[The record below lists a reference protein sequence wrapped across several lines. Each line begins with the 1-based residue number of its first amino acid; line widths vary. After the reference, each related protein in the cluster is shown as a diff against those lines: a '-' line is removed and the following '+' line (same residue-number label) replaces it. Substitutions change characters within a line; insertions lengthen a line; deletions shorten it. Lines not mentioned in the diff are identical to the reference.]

1 MLLWYPLLSDRTFE
15 GCICN
20 ICLFIS
26 VWQSCRSCLLMSR
39 PARNCRKQWMS
50 RTEHTEPQKNNACE
64 HSLWSHP
71 LQPVS
76 FFVQCSMGPSETRG
90 HGGQSRRI
98 KRKIGAWFSHCGTQC
113 AHAYWWGLTAWRFP
127 TLSCFCML
135 SWNRNGWLALTEAM
149 FMKPGI
155 SRPQWRTHANEAM
168 MSWYH
173 LTAVSSP
180 HKSLPLRRGS
190 YSSTT
195 RWWKFRQGPNVIIWV
210 VHSCAMLQND
220 MLQDFHSI
228 VCMVCM
234 ANDSG
239 SRSAEFL
246 ASMARIKQQM
256 SCPQSGTSCWL
267 NFNRTGLLRCS

>member
-1 MLLWYPLLSDRTFE
+1 MF
-15 GCICN
+15 
-20 ICLFIS
+20 
-26 VWQSCRSCLLMSR
+26 VRSCTYGWDSLSLCDPIRCSR
-39 PARNCRKQWMS
+39 CPFLRFLSSVQWGRVKLGAMVDRVES
-50 RTEHTEPQKNNACE
+50 KEKSELGLVTVGLNA
-64 HSLWSHP
+64 H
-71 LQPVS
+71 
-76 FFVQCSMGPSETRG
+76 M
-90 HGGQSRRI
+90 
-98 KRKIGAWFSHCGTQC
+98 

-155 SRPQWRTHANEAM
+155 SRLQWRTHANEAM

-239 SRSAEFL
+239 SRSLEFL